1 MYPDGELCSPPQ
13 VQPYTMFP
21 RALILLPCLLAVSS
35 ASLAS
40 TPCTLSNVFGDA
52 MVLQRDDATTMVW
65 GFAEPGTTVS
75 AIRKAERCE
84 RLWGR
89 RECGPRPNTLHPHY
103 TPSQLQ
109 VEVTISGTPGW
120 LTSSPAGADGVWRQ
134 ALPSTPASDKSTT
147 LTFKCSSGENFAL
160 TDVLFGD
167 VHICGAFLFPGELC
181 RIVCAWIQLC
191 LIEEQQRLAAD
202 VECVR
207 LGGWLWVAECVW
219 CTGWWWVVGCRRGF
233 AESQR
238 IRVVVLFE

>member
-1 MYPDGELCSPPQ
+1 
-13 VQPYTMFP
+13 
-21 RALILLPCLLAVSS
+21 
-35 ASLAS
+35 
-40 TPCTLSNVFGDA
+40 

-89 RECGPRPNTLHPHY
+89 RECGPRLTHYTLHPHY

-167 VHICGAFLFPGELC
+167 VHICGSFLFPGAHF
-181 RIVCAWIQLC
+181 V
-191 LIEEQQRLAAD
+191 
-202 VECVR
+202 VSCVP
-207 LGGWLWVAECVW
+207 G
-219 CTGWWWVVGCRRGF
+219 
-233 AESQR
+233 
-238 IRVVVLFE
+238 